1 MARDTSRRGT
11 PRGKALP
18 AQGRAQSR
26 PRQAARPAARPSRPA
41 ARPARPAARSQ
52 RAPKAKAAT
61 GRPAFLDGVAARPTA
76 RPQRAPQGGKERRER
91 YQRGQSAKAVV
102 GIVGGVAALAVV
114 LLVAY
119 FVLRSSAAF
128 AIQSV
133 VCEPTEHVSESD
145 IQNLLMVPDGATL
158 LNFDGDAIEASLK
171 KDPWVGSVTFERQFP
186 DTLKVVVHE
195 QSTDALVVMNA
206 GSIAWYLGTSGSW
219 IQPTKVTVAQN
230 QSVNDAA
237 LAQATSEGVLLIT
250 DVPSSVSPKSG
261 TEATD
266 DVFSA
271 VRSFREGFS
280 ADFSSQVVSYSA
292 PSTDNISCT
301 LASGVEISLGSASQI
316 SAKES
321 IVKEILAAHPG
332 KVTFINVRVPST
344 TGSSYRSIDS
354 DDVEAGTGV
363 TSGSASDVQAQGS
376 EASGASGDAAA
387 GATAA
392 TDTASGGQA
401 Q

>member
-1 MARDTSRRGT
+1 MARDTRRRGT
-11 PRGKALP
+11 PRGRALP
-18 AQGRAQSR
+18 AQGGAQSR
-26 PRQAARPAARPSRPA
+26 PRQAARPAARPTGRPA
-41 ARPARPAARSQ
+41 ARPAARPQ

-61 GRPAFLDGVAARPTA
+61 GRPAFLDNAAAAR
-76 RPQRAPQGGKERRER
+76 RGAPQGGKERRER

-102 GIVGGVAALAVV
+102 GVVGGVAALAVV
-114 LLVAY
+114 LVVAY
-119 FVLRSSAAF
+119 FVLRSSSAF
-128 AIQSV
+128 AIQNV
-133 VCEPTEHVSESD
+133 VCEPTEHVTESD
-145 IQNLLMVPDGATL
+145 IKNLLSVPEGSTL
-158 LNFDGDAIEASLK
+158 LNFDGAAIEASLK
-171 KDPWVGSVTFERQFP
+171 KDPWVGSVSFERQFP
-186 DTLKVVVHE
+186 DTLKVVVNE

-206 GSIAWYLGTSGSW
+206 GSIAWYLGASGSW

-261 TEATD
+261 SEATD

-271 VRSFREGFS
+271 VRSFRDGFS

-332 KVTFINVRVPST
+332 KVTFINVRVPSS

-363 TSGSASDVQAQGS
+363 TSGSASDVQS
-376 EASGASGDAAA
+376 SDAATP
-387 GATAA
+387 G

>member
-11 PRGKALP
+11 PRGRALP

-26 PRQAARPAARPSRPA
+26 PRQAARPAARSTGRPA
-41 ARPARPAARSQ
+41 ARPAARPQ

-61 GRPAFLDGVAARPTA
+61 GRPAFLDNAVAAR
-76 RPQRAPQGGKERRER
+76 RGAPQGGKERRER

-102 GIVGGVAALAVV
+102 GVVGGVAALTVV
-114 LLVAY
+114 LVVAY
-119 FVLRSSAAF
+119 FVLRSSSAF
-128 AIQSV
+128 AIQNV
-133 VCEPTEHVSESD
+133 VCEPTEHVTESD
-145 IQNLLMVPDGATL
+145 IKNLLEVPDGATL
-158 LNFDGDAIEASLK
+158 LNFDGSAIEASLK
-171 KDPWVGSVTFERQFP
+171 KDPWVGLVSFERQFP
-186 DTLKVVVHE
+186 DTLRVVVNE

-261 TEATD
+261 SEATD
-266 DVFSA
+266 DVFAA
-271 VRSFREGFS
+271 VRTFRDGFS
-280 ADFSSQVVSYSA
+280 ADFSAQVVSYSA
-292 PSTDNISCT
+292 PSADNISCT
-301 LASGVEISLGSASQI
+301 LASGVEISLGSATQVS
-316 SAKES
+316 SKEA
-321 IVKEILAAHPG
+321 IAKEILAAHPG
-332 KVTFINVRVPST
+332 KVTFINVRVPSS

-354 DDVEAGTGV
+354 EDVEAGTGV
-363 TSGSASDVQAQGS
+363 TSGSASDVQS
-376 EASGASGDAAA
+376 SDAATP
-387 GATAA
+387 G

>member
-11 PRGKALP
+11 PRGRALP

-26 PRQAARPAARPSRPA
+26 PRQAARPAARSTGRPA
-41 ARPARPAARSQ
+41 ARPAARPQ
-52 RAPKAKAAT
+52 RAPKAKSAT
-61 GRPAFLDGVAARPTA
+61 GRPAFLDNAVAAR
-76 RPQRAPQGGKERRER
+76 RGAPQGGKERRER

-102 GIVGGVAALAVV
+102 GVVGGVAALTVV
-114 LLVAY
+114 LVVAY
-119 FVLRSSAAF
+119 FVLRSSSAF
-128 AIQSV
+128 AIQNV
-133 VCEPTEHVSESD
+133 VCEPTEHVTESD
-145 IQNLLMVPDGATL
+145 IKNLLEVPDGATL
-158 LNFDGDAIEASLK
+158 LNFDGSVIEASLK
-171 KDPWVGSVTFERQFP
+171 KDPWVGSVSFERQFP
-186 DTLKVVVHE
+186 DTLRVVVNE

-261 TEATD
+261 SEATD
-266 DVFSA
+266 DVFAA
-271 VRSFREGFS
+271 VRTFRDGFS
-280 ADFSSQVVSYSA
+280 ADFSAQVVSYSA
-292 PSTDNISCT
+292 PSADNISCT
-301 LASGVEISLGSASQI
+301 LASGVEISLGSATQVS
-316 SAKES
+316 SKEA
-321 IVKEILAAHPG
+321 IAKEILAAHPG
-332 KVTFINVRVPST
+332 KVTFINVRVPSS

-354 DDVEAGTGV
+354 EDVEAGTGV
-363 TSGSASDVQAQGS
+363 TSGSASDVQS
-376 EASGASGDAAA
+376 SDAATP
-387 GATAA
+387 G

>member
-11 PRGKALP
+11 PRGRALP

-26 PRQAARPAARPSRPA
+26 PRQAARPAARSTGRPA
-41 ARPARPAARSQ
+41 ARPAARPQ

-61 GRPAFLDGVAARPTA
+61 GRPAFLDNAVAAR
-76 RPQRAPQGGKERRER
+76 RGAPQGGKERRER

-102 GIVGGVAALAVV
+102 GVVGGVAALTVV
-114 LLVAY
+114 LVVAY
-119 FVLRSSAAF
+119 FVLRSLSAF
-128 AIQSV
+128 AIQNV
-133 VCEPTEHVSESD
+133 VCEPTEHVTESD
-145 IQNLLMVPDGATL
+145 IKNLLEVPDGATL
-158 LNFDGDAIEASLK
+158 LNFDGSVIEASLK
-171 KDPWVGSVTFERQFP
+171 KDPWVGSVSFERQFP
-186 DTLKVVVHE
+186 DTLRVVVNE

-261 TEATD
+261 SEATD
-266 DVFSA
+266 DVFAA
-271 VRSFREGFS
+271 VRTFRDGFS
-280 ADFSSQVVSYSA
+280 ADFSAQVVSYSA
-292 PSTDNISCT
+292 PSADNISCT
-301 LASGVEISLGSASQI
+301 LASGVEISLGSATQVS
-316 SAKES
+316 SKEA
-321 IVKEILAAHPG
+321 IAKEILAAHPG
-332 KVTFINVRVPST
+332 KVTFINVRVPSS

-354 DDVEAGTGV
+354 EDVEAGTGV
-363 TSGSASDVQAQGS
+363 TSGSASDVQS
-376 EASGASGDAAA
+376 SDAATP
-387 GATAA
+387 G

>member
-11 PRGKALP
+11 PRGRALP
-18 AQGRAQSR
+18 AQGRAQPR
-26 PRQAARPAARPSRPA
+26 PRQAARPAARSTGRPA
-41 ARPARPAARSQ
+41 ARPAARPQ

-61 GRPAFLDGVAARPTA
+61 GRPAFLDNAVAAR
-76 RPQRAPQGGKERRER
+76 RGAPQGGKERRER

-102 GIVGGVAALAVV
+102 GVVGGVAALTVV
-114 LLVAY
+114 LVVAY
-119 FVLRSSAAF
+119 FVLRSSSAF
-128 AIQSV
+128 AIQNV
-133 VCEPTEHVSESD
+133 VCEPTEHVTESD
-145 IQNLLMVPDGATL
+145 IKNLLEVPDGATL
-158 LNFDGDAIEASLK
+158 LNFDDSAIEASLK
-171 KDPWVGSVTFERQFP
+171 KDPWVGSVSFERQFP
-186 DTLKVVVHE
+186 DTLRVVVNE

-261 TEATD
+261 SEATD
-266 DVFSA
+266 DVFAA
-271 VRSFREGFS
+271 VRTFRDGFS
-280 ADFSSQVVSYSA
+280 ADFSAQVVSYSA
-292 PSTDNISCT
+292 PSADNISCT
-301 LASGVEISLGSASQI
+301 LASGVEISLGSATQVS
-316 SAKES
+316 SKEA
-321 IVKEILAAHPG
+321 IAKEILAAHPG
-332 KVTFINVRVPST
+332 KVTFINVRVPSS

-354 DDVEAGTGV
+354 EDVEAGTGV
-363 TSGSASDVQAQGS
+363 TSGSASDVQS
-376 EASGASGDAAA
+376 SDAATP
-387 GATAA
+387 G

>member
-11 PRGKALP
+11 PRGRALP

-26 PRQAARPAARPSRPA
+26 PRQAARPAARSTGRPA
-41 ARPARPAARSQ
+41 ARPAARPQ

-61 GRPAFLDGVAARPTA
+61 GRPAFLDNAVAAR
-76 RPQRAPQGGKERRER
+76 RGAPQGGKERRER

-102 GIVGGVAALAVV
+102 GVVGGVAALTVV
-114 LLVAY
+114 LVVAY
-119 FVLRSSAAF
+119 FVLRSSSAF
-128 AIQSV
+128 AIQNV
-133 VCEPTEHVSESD
+133 VCEPTEHVTESD
-145 IQNLLMVPDGATL
+145 IKNLLEVPDGATL
-158 LNFDGDAIEASLK
+158 LNFDGSAIEASLK
-171 KDPWVGSVTFERQFP
+171 KDPWVGSVSFERQFP
-186 DTLKVVVHE
+186 DTLRVVVNE

-261 TEATD
+261 SEVTD
-266 DVFSA
+266 DVFAA
-271 VRSFREGFS
+271 VRTFRDGFS
-280 ADFSSQVVSYSA
+280 ADFSAQVVSYSA
-292 PSTDNISCT
+292 PSADNISCT
-301 LASGVEISLGSASQI
+301 LASGVEISLGSATQVS
-316 SAKES
+316 SKEA
-321 IVKEILAAHPG
+321 IAKEILAAHPG
-332 KVTFINVRVPST
+332 KVTFINVRVPSS

-354 DDVEAGTGV
+354 EDVEAGTGV
-363 TSGSASDVQAQGS
+363 TSGSASDVQS
-376 EASGASGDAAA
+376 SDAATP
-387 GATAA
+387 G

>member
-11 PRGKALP
+11 PRGRALP

-26 PRQAARPAARPSRPA
+26 PRQAARPAARSTGRPA
-41 ARPARPAARSQ
+41 ARPAARPQ

-61 GRPAFLDGVAARPTA
+61 GRPAFLDNAVAAR
-76 RPQRAPQGGKERRER
+76 RGAPQGGKERRER

-102 GIVGGVAALAVV
+102 GVVGGVAALTVV
-114 LLVAY
+114 LVVAY
-119 FVLRSSAAF
+119 FVLRSSSAF
-128 AIQSV
+128 AIQNV
-133 VCEPTEHVSESD
+133 VCEPTEHVTESD
-145 IQNLLMVPDGATL
+145 IKNLLEVPDGATL
-158 LNFDGDAIEASLK
+158 LNFDGSAIEASLK
-171 KDPWVGSVTFERQFP
+171 KDPWVGSVNFERQFP
-186 DTLKVVVHE
+186 DTLRVVVNE

-261 TEATD
+261 SEATD
-266 DVFSA
+266 DVFAA
-271 VRSFREGFS
+271 VRTFRDGFS
-280 ADFSSQVVSYSA
+280 ADFSAQVVSYSA
-292 PSTDNISCT
+292 PSADNISCT
-301 LASGVEISLGSASQI
+301 LASGVEISLGSATQVS
-316 SAKES
+316 SKEA
-321 IVKEILAAHPG
+321 IAKEILAAHPG
-332 KVTFINVRVPST
+332 KVTFINVRVPSS

-354 DDVEAGTGV
+354 EDVEAGTGV
-363 TSGSASDVQAQGS
+363 TSGSASDVQS
-376 EASGASGDAAA
+376 SDAATP
-387 GATAA
+387 G